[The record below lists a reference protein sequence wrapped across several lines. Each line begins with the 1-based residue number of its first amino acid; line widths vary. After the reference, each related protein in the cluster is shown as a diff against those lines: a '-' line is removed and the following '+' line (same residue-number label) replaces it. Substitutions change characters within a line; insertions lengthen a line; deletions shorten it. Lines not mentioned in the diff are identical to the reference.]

1 MAAVTRERGRGRAA
15 ARRGRGDSERRARAD
30 SGRAALS
37 REAILRAALDVT
49 DREGLEGLTLRK
61 IAAALGASPMGVY
74 RHFRNK
80 AEILGELVDLV
91 IGLYDV
97 THHDGDP
104 EAAWEPW
111 VRETFCAMRRALLA
125 HPAIIPLL
133 GAAAVEGKNALVVME
148 EVLAVLRA
156 AGFGRAAAPIFH
168 TLMSYTIGAAAIES
182 SMLARASRGEGGD
195 DVEPLRRLRLLFEL
209 APRDRYPHVV
219 ESSGQLAGFASE
231 KRFLFGLDRIL
242 ASAGGK
248 GDPSTPRGRGPSGSA
263 RTRGARRPAGRGAAP
278 PRGG

>member
-1 MAAVTRERGRGRAA
+1 MAAVTGKRSRGRDA
-15 ARRGRGDSERRARAD
+15 ARRARGRSA
-30 SGRAALS
+30 RAALS
-37 REAILRAALDVT
+37 RDAILRAALDVA

-61 IAAALGASPMGVY
+61 IAAELDASPMGVY

-97 THHDGDP
+97 THQRDGP
-104 EAAWEPW
+104 HGAWEPW

-133 GAAAVEGKNALVVME
+133 GAAAVEGDNALVVME

-156 AGFGRAAAPIFH
+156 AGFAQQAAPIFH
-168 TLMSYTIGAAAIES
+168 TLMSFTIGAVAIES
-182 SMLARASRGEGGD
+182 SMLTQASGGD
-195 DVEPLRRLRLLFEL
+195 EEDTAEPLRRLRLLFEL

-219 ESSGQLAGFASE
+219 ESSEQLAGFASE
-231 KRFLFGLDRIL
+231 KQFLFGLDRIL
-242 ASAGGK
+242 ASAGG
-248 GDPSTPRGRGPSGSA
+248 SAGPEMLAGP
-263 RTRGARRPAGRGAAP
+263 PASDRSS
-278 PRGG
+278 

>member
-1 MAAVTRERGRGRAA
+1 MAAVTRKGSRGRAA
-15 ARRGRGDSERRARAD
+15 AGRARGDSA
-30 SGRAALS
+30 RAALS

-61 IAAALGASPMGVY
+61 IAAALDASPMGVY
-74 RHFRNK
+74 RHFLNK
-80 AEILGELVDLV
+80 AEILSELVDLV

-97 THHDGDP
+97 THQRDD
-104 EAAWEPW
+104 ADSAWEPW

-156 AGFGRAAAPIFH
+156 AGFGRAAAPVFH

-182 SMLARASRGEGGD
+182 SMLAHASRGEEED
-195 DVEPLRRLRLLFEL
+195 AVEPLRRLRLLFEL
-209 APRDRYPHVV
+209 APRSRYPHVV
-219 ESSGQLAGFASE
+219 ESSRQLASFASE
-231 KRFLFGLDRIL
+231 KQFLFGLDRIL

-248 GDPSTPRGRGPSGSA
+248 GGSSTPRGHGHSGSA
-263 RTRGARRPAGRGAAP
+263 RRRGARRPAGRGAVP